1 MTGANGWQRLLA
13 LDQELSRRMW
23 VAERPGLLRNL
34 AILFAHS
41 GDSWL
46 WGLGL
51 GLLWWLG
58 PANWKATAL
67 WMLAVIFVTALS
79 VFAIKFTVK
88 RSRPA
93 GEWGQIYRRTDPHS
107 FPSGHAARAMALAI
121 LGLAL
126 GSALHSPGQ
135 AWFGWLLII
144 WAPLVMLA
152 RVAMAVHYLSDVL
165 AGALL
170 GAGIGMLFWWAIPR
184 LSFLL

>member
-1 MTGANGWQRLLA
+1 MTGASLWQRMLA

-23 VAERPGLLRNL
+23 VAERPGVLRSL

-51 GLLWWLG
+51 GILWLLG
-58 PANWKATAL
+58 PASWKSWAL
-67 WMLAVIFVTALS
+67 WMLAIIFVTAIS
-79 VFAIKFTVK
+79 VFIIKLSVK

-93 GEWGQIYRRTDPHS
+93 GKWGQIYRRTDPHS
-107 FPSGHAARAMALAI
+107 FPSGHAARAIALAI

-126 GSALHSPGQ
+126 GPALHSSEL
-135 AWFGWLLII
+135 GWLLLI

-170 GAGIGMLFWWAIPR
+170 GAGIGMLFWWAMTR
-184 LSFLL
+184 FSFPL

>member
-1 MTGANGWQRLLA
+1 MTGASVWQRLLA
-13 LDQELSRRMW
+13 LDQDLSRRMW
-23 VAERPGLLRNL
+23 VAERPGLLRSL
-34 AILFAHS
+34 AIVFAHS

-51 GLLWWLG
+51 GLLWLLG
-58 PANWKATAL
+58 SSEWKATAL
-67 WMLAVIFVTALS
+67 WMLAVIFVTAIA
-79 VFAIKFTVK
+79 VFTIKFSVK

-121 LGLAL
+121 ISLAL
-126 GSALHSPGQ
+126 GH
-135 AWFGWLLII
+135 GWLLFV

-170 GAGIGMLFWWAIPR
+170 GAGIGLLFWWAIPR
-184 LSFLL
+184 LSALL